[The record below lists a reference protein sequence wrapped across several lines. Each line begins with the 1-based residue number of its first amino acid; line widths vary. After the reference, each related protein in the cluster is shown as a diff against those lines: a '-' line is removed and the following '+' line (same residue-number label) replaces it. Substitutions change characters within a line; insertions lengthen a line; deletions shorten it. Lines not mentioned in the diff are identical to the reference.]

1 MRNLIQIVTLLL
13 LTLPL
18 SGLSPEMEPTTT
30 RIAAAAKTDKKEDK
44 EFIPWLHE
52 RMLEWED
59 FQSAP
64 NRKSDAVASTSTSL
78 GLAYQLKNRQLS
90 FSITCAFSKS
100 KSWGTLKTDYI
111 LAHEQG
117 HFDITEIYARK
128 LHQALSFYRFNPK
141 TYGQDINRIYQRIV
155 KEKEHFQNLYDG
167 QSDHS
172 RNKRIQANW
181 AEIIDTLLVE
191 TEPFANYP

>member
-1 MRNLIQIVTLLL
+1 MRNLLHIITLLL
-13 LTLPL
+13 LTLPF
-18 SGLSPEMEPTTT
+18 SGLSPIDTTT
-30 RIAAAAKTDKKEDK
+30 KRTAASTEADKKEDK

-59 FQSAP
+59 FQCAP

-78 GLAYQLKNRQLS
+78 GLAYQIKNRQLS
-90 FSITCAFSKS
+90 FSITCAFSKT

-128 LHQALSFYRFNPK
+128 LHQALSFYKFNSK

-181 AEIIDTLLVE
+181 AEIIDSLLVE
-191 TEPFANYP
+191 TESFANYP